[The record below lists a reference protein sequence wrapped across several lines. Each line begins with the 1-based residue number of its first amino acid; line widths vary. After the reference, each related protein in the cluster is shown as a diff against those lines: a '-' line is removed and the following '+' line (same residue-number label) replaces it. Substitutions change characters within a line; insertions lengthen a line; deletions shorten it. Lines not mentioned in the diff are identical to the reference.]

1 MKKRWCSSL
10 IFPVLAITVLTG
22 CGENGSL
29 SPLDTKSV
37 SGNAQLTI
45 RIEGSQTQQA
55 ADTNDTQTGAIPH
68 ENQAPVAKITTVTG
82 GQTATD
88 DFIYIHAGDTVTFS
102 GQMSN
107 DTDGNI
113 TTYIWSDMDNNVLS
127 TDVNFT
133 RTFYDA
139 TVYEK
144 TLTLIDDKGAFS
156 QQRVCVLADITPD
169 AIPLMANAGPD
180 LVVAEGTV
188 VPLRGHVTCK
198 NGNYSYAWSEN
209 GKAFAQTQNV
219 EQTFTPGVHEILL
232 TVTDNQTGAKA
243 YDTAKITVTPA
254 PETPVTNK

>member
-10 IFPVLAITVLTG
+10 LFPVITVAVLTG

-29 SPLDTKSV
+29 APLNTKSV

-55 ADTNDTQTGAIPH
+55 ADANDTQTGAIPH

-82 GQTATD
+82 GKTATD
-88 DFIYIHAGDTVTFS
+88 DFIYIHAGETVTFS
-102 GQMSN
+102 GQESN

-156 QQRVCVLADITPD
+156 QQRVCVLADITPAD
-169 AIPLMANAGPD
+169 IPLMANAGPD

-198 NGNYSYAWSEN
+198 KGDYSYAWSEN
-209 GKAFAQTQNV
+209 GNVFAQTQNV
-219 EQTFTPGVHEILL
+219 SRTFEPGVHEVLL

-243 YDTAKITVTPA
+243 YDTAKITVNPA
-254 PETPVTNK
+254 PETQGTNE